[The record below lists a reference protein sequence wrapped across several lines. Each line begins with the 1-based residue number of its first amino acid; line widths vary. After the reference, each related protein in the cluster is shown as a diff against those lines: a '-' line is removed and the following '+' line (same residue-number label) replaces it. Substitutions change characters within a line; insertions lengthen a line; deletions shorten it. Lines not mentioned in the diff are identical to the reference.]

1 MAEYDKTVLLDL
13 MKQPGNN
20 RCMDCGA
27 PMPQWA
33 SVSHGIF
40 VCLNCSGEHRSL
52 GVHISFVRSL
62 TMDKASR
69 PSQWNQDQVK
79 KMKTGGNAKA
89 TEFFKASPEYSA
101 SMNITAK
108 YNAHFAAQ
116 YREKLVCDIEERP
129 FVPSAAPPPSEST
142 SSLRKPRAT
151 NSGRLSPAANGS
163 TSRSSTTVSA
173 ASSLGGVSNPY
184 AGSQKAANEDFFAGL
199 GQANVNRP
207 ADLPPSKGGRYAG
220 FGNSTSPS
228 ASGFGSG
235 QPSHPSAAFSSRAL
249 PSLNDLQTNPVGALS
264 KGWGFFSSTVTQATK
279 TINESVIQPGLSKAA
294 DPDLQSQLYGYV
306 SNATKVVGEGA
317 RKGGELLGDGL
328 RAGSGYAR
336 QQGYDVGDLGA
347 GYVDSVAGA
356 PSYSYSA
363 MGSTSSLESQ
373 EDGVAYP
380 ASDKYGYGVKSQQP
394 QSSYTDN
401 GGDFFDSH
409 LSTAPSV
416 SESGKSTPALQT
428 AEAGIAGMSLGGGG
442 ARKMPGKRG
451 LGAQKAKPK
460 EEDDWAKFE

>member
-1 MAEYDKTVLLDL
+1 M
-13 MKQPGNN
+13 
-20 RCMDCGA
+20 
-27 PMPQWA
+27 
-33 SVSHGIF
+33 
-40 VCLNCSGEHRSL
+40 
-52 GVHISFVRSL
+52 
-62 TMDKASR
+62 
-69 PSQWNQDQVK
+69 
-79 KMKTGGNAKA
+79 
-89 TEFFKASPEYSA
+89 
-101 SMNITAK
+101 
-108 YNAHFAAQ
+108 
-116 YREKLVCDIEERP
+116 
-129 FVPSAAPPPSEST
+129 
-142 SSLRKPRAT
+142 
-151 NSGRLSPAANGS
+151 
-163 TSRSSTTVSA
+163 
-173 ASSLGGVSNPY
+173 
-184 AGSQKAANEDFFAGL
+184 
-199 GQANVNRP
+199 
-207 ADLPPSKGGRYAG
+207 
-220 FGNSTSPS
+220 
-228 ASGFGSG
+228 
-235 QPSHPSAAFSSRAL
+235 
-249 PSLNDLQTNPVGALS
+249 
-264 KGWGFFSSTVTQATK
+264 
-279 TINESVIQPGLSKAA
+279 
-294 DPDLQSQLYGYV
+294 
-306 SNATKVVGEGA
+306 GEGA